1 MIEQISL
8 LLATPIAKI
17 VLDKF
22 HEGLGSKLGEK
33 VVELSS
39 TKVIQLG
46 QLIFEKCLAN
56 KPGINETLEN
66 AANGSVSDQEKL
78 HQYVSNAIDTDTNL
92 KKEVQDIAT
101 EIHQFIQLN
110 DSSTK
115 NVQQVIGGENNQNF
129 QFQGGIQNFDFGSK
143 SNG

>member
-22 HEGLGSKLGEK
+22 YEGLGSKLGEK

-39 TKVIQLG
+39 EKVIQLG
-46 QLIFEKCLAN
+46 HLIFEKCLAN

-78 HQYVSNAIDTDTNL
+78 HQYVSNAIDTDINL
-92 KKEVQDIAT
+92 KKEAQDIAT

-110 DSSTK
+110 DSSIK

-129 QFQGGIQNFDFGSK
+129 QFQGGTQHFDFSPK